1 LLLSVLEQNRDQASL
16 LSNQSREKF
25 MIKVS
30 SRKLALRAAVLISS
44 LSVTGCA
51 AMPVSMMHNGTTQ
64 IESSSGVNTSD
75 FSGTDIMFAQMMI
88 PHHQQAIDMSAIA
101 LTRAVNPEV
110 KALATRISAEQG
122 PEIEQMRSWL
132 KAANAPAEMGH
143 QMSMDGMLSDAD
155 MEQLAN
161 ASGAEF
167 DQLFV
172 LGMIAHHEGAIE
184 MAQMVLGSKN
194 TEASELGKAIV
205 EMQTVEIAELRA
217 LLK

>member
-1 LLLSVLEQNRDQASL
+1 
-16 LSNQSREKF
+16 

-30 SRKLALRAAVLISS
+30 SRKLALRAAVIMSA

-51 AMPVSMMHNGTTQ
+51 AMPVSMVHNGTTQ
-64 IESSSGVNTSD
+64 IESSSGVNASD
-75 FSGTDIMFAQMMI
+75 FSGMDIMFAQMMI
-88 PHHQQAIDMSAIA
+88 PHHQQAIDMSGLA
-101 LTRAVNPEV
+101 LTRAVNLEV
-110 KALATRISAEQG
+110 KALANKISAGQG

-132 KAANAPAEMGH
+132 RAANAPAEMGH
-143 QMSMDGMLSDAD
+143 QMSMDGMLSDAE

-205 EMQTVEIAELRA
+205 EMQTMEITELRA